1 MLKDTS
7 LGKQVVIYKIWDAQ
21 GRILYSSDARYVG
34 QIFPIDS
41 SLARAWQ
48 GTVEAE
54 VSNLADAENIYERQN
69 YAQLLQVYS
78 PVRSWRTD
86 RVIAVAEL
94 YQKTD
99 DLQKEIGDAQWRS
112 WLVVAAVTLIMY
124 ALLSGFVGR
133 ASTRIVHQ
141 DGELR
146 ERVAQLTALLA
157 QNAELS
163 NRVRRASA
171 RTTAINEGVLRRI
184 GAELHDG
191 PAQDLSLALL
201 RLDLVAAHCSTCP
214 AQGTPDTRTA
224 EHMPIIQSALQR
236 ALQEIRAISIGLS
249 VPHLDTLTLS
259 ETVTR
264 VVRVH
269 ERRTGTAVAVH
280 LHNLPDHAPLPV
292 KITLYR
298 VIQEF
303 LTNAYRHAGGVGQD
317 VTVTA
322 EGGFLM
328 IAVADAGPGFSGN
341 STPEAE
347 NHLGLVGM
355 RERVTSLGGQFSL
368 ESIPDQGTT
377 VRASLA
383 LAEGGDEA

>member
-1 MLKDTS
+1 M
-7 LGKQVVIYKIWDAQ
+7 
-21 GRILYSSDARYVG
+21 
-34 QIFPIDS
+34 
-41 SLARAWQ
+41 
-48 GTVEAE
+48 
-54 VSNLADAENIYERQN
+54 
-69 YAQLLQVYS
+69 
-78 PVRSWRTD
+78 RSWRTD
-86 RVIAVAEL
+86 RIIAVAEL

-163 NRVRRASA
+163 TRVRRASA

-201 RLDLVAAHCSTCP
+201 RLISLPRIAAPVRHKKRRIRAIRSICP
-214 AQGTPDTRTA
+214 SSRVRCNGRC
-224 EHMPIIQSALQR
+224 R
-236 ALQEIRAISIGLS
+236 KYRAISIGLS

-317 VTVTA
+317 VSVTA

-328 IAVADAGPGFSGN
+328 IVVSDAGPGFSGN

-368 ESIPDQGTT
+368 ESIPDHGTT